1 MVQLQQFLADVDLL
15 GFGDDLT
22 DGLLD
27 FFGVGRT
34 EKDVL
39 DLLGQFFDVLR
50 VDVFNRV
57 NLFLLLKE
65 KVGFVNDD
73 AFEMREI

>member
-27 FFGVGRT
+27 FFRVGCT
-34 EKDVL
+34 EEDVL

-50 VDVFNRV
+50 VDLFNRV

-65 KVGFVNDD
+65 KVGFVDDD
-73 AFEMREI
+73 AFEL